1 MSPLSYRRGLTLRS
15 SGASSSLSSW
25 SASMSTSFFR
35 ERSTAVSKLDV
46 SSSSLDVATPAG
58 YRLGGSNIA
67 LKKQKTK
74 TIRIFSKVQLESLS
88 VRFNK
93 ILLFS
98 KVVKM
103 QKLVSSFSHFFQNA
117 KYFFKT
123 SLFRKN
129 VQDFLSRRKFLKLF
143 LFETKNLL
151 IRQICAAF
159 N

>member
-1 MSPLSYRRGLTLRS
+1 MLPLSYRRGLTLRS

-67 LKKQKTK
+67 LKNKKQNNQN
-74 TIRIFSKVQLESLS
+74 IFKSPTGMSFRSFQQDPS
-88 VRFNK
+88 
-93 ILLFS
+93 FS

-129 VQDFLSRRKFLKLF
+129 VQDFLSQQKFLKLF